1 MNICILYCYFRA
13 LGSKR
18 LSTEWNGYRNRRWRE
33 VWIQQL
39 SINTSEAPPK
49 KGKVPVN
56 EEVWFAIPEMPEDQ
70 TKEMLEEK
78 VNQLKKIFKSTRP
91 DHSTVQTLMTETFPI
106 RRKVVIEGT
115 EGLDSLLKRYPPLQ
129 NLCM

>member
-1 MNICILYCYFRA
+1 M
-13 LGSKR
+13 KR
-18 LSTEWNGYRNRRWRE
+18 LQKSTVKRS
-33 VWIQQL
+33 L
-39 SINTSEAPPK
+39 DTTINTSEAPPK
-49 KGKVPVN
+49 NAKVHVN
-56 EEVWFAIPEMPEDQ
+56 EEVWFTIPEMPEHQ
-70 TKEMLEEK
+70 TKKMLAEK

-91 DHSTVQTLMTETFPI
+91 DHSTLQTLMTETFPI